1 MTDSESST
9 DDDSDSATIRV
20 KVIINKDYTR
30 TADFKPKR
38 DKWALAEIHMG
49 SISIEN
55 LRNDIPDAF
64 KNEKK
69 FKSLWE
75 NDQYEWKIF
84 SFSMKRAEIEIDVDE
99 DLQDEIECFLPSEN
113 DSSDSEDSD
122 PMDDNKY
129 FKVFTF

>member
-38 DKWALAEIHMG
+38 DKWALAEIHRG

-55 LRNDIPDAF
+55 LRKDIPDAF
-64 KNEKK
+64 RNEKK
-69 FKSLWE
+69 FKSLWK
-75 NDQYEWKIF
+75 NDQYEWKIY
-84 SFSMKRAEIEIDVDE
+84 SFSMKKADIEIDDDD
-99 DLQDEIECFLPSEN
+99 DLQDEIDNFLPSED
-113 DSSDSEDSD
+113 DSSGSEDSD
-122 PMDDNKY
+122 PTDDNKY